1 MGNRQIR
8 TAHLDRLA
16 AGGVVKLDVEGVG
29 EVELGADDVF
39 ITERPRQ
46 GWSVVEEDGQTIAL
60 DLELTPELVSAGL
73 VREAIRFIQETRKA
87 SGLDVSD
94 RIRLEWAADD
104 PEMAKAV
111 AGHLRQI
118 ADEVLATVT
127 TQGAVGQGWVDD
139 AETGLHVHVEKA

>member
-1 MGNRQIR
+1 M
-8 TAHLDRLA
+8 
-16 AGGVVKLDVEGVG
+16 
-29 EVELGADDVF
+29 
-39 ITERPRQ
+39 
-46 GWSVVEEDGQTIAL
+46 VEEDGQTIAL